1 MHCDPLF
8 IHYLSTIYPLFIDDF
23 LLKPP
28 YFVGGSPIAQ
38 GQVAQQHILWLQIAV
53 DHRGLKTR
61 QLQVGCEAYLMWMYL
76 KMDENGV

>member
-1 MHCDPLF
+1 MHYD
-8 IHYLSTIYPLFIDDF
+8 PLFIDDF

-28 YFVGGSPIAQ
+28 YFVRGSPIATQ

-76 KMDENGV
+76 EMDENGV